1 MMKYVIIGNG
11 PAAVNAAEAI
21 REVDRGGSITVLSK
35 EPHLAYGRV
44 FLPQVINGECEL
56 NDIFTHPEGYYDQL
70 GCEVVLGRTATGI
83 DRDRKCVHLD
93 AGEPVS
99 YDKLLVATGASASV
113 PEIAGV
119 ELDGVSV
126 LRTIDDARNIHKW
139 IRKARRAVVLGA
151 GPVGL
156 HSTEVLTRN
165 GVGVSLVIASKHVLS
180 TIAPKAATAVFE
192 EQLSRAGVELCFG
205 RSVKEIRGDHHVR
218 DVTLDDDRTIA
229 CDMVVIGKGVTPN
242 SELLGE
248 PGMAAGAGIRVDA
261 RLRTDDPDIYAAGD
275 VIEGYD
281 TIRKE
286 PRLNAMWP
294 NAVSQGRV
302 AGLNMAGRNAM
313 DLGNINLNT
322 GQFFGIP
329 FAVMGLSQPEQ
340 TTQSTVRLRDGR
352 EYGQLILSEEQHGA
366 RRIIGAVLIGKTD
379 GMGVLQTLIR
389 GEVNVAPFIDV
400 LVKSGISYGAVTAW
414 AQGRSPNDSRQ
425 LSANPGIQY

>member
-1 MMKYVIIGNG
+1 MKYVIIGNG
-11 PAAVNAAEAI
+11 PAAISALEAI
-21 REVDRGGSITVLSK
+21 REVDRDGSITILSK

-56 NDIFTHPEGYYDQL
+56 DDILTRPEGYYDGL
-70 GCEVVLGRTATGI
+70 GCEVRLGQTATAI
-83 DRDRKCVHLD
+83 DRDQKRVHID
-93 AGEPVS
+93 AGGSLS
-99 YDKLLVATGASASV
+99 YDKLLVATGASATV

-119 ELDGVSV
+119 GLEGVSV

-139 IRKARRAVVLGA
+139 IKKARHAVVLGA

-156 HSTEVLTRN
+156 HSTEVLVRN
-165 GVGVSLVIASKHVLS
+165 GIGVSLVVSSKHVLS
-180 TIAPKAATAVFE
+180 TIAPRAATSVFE
-192 EQLSRAGVELCFG
+192 EQLSRAGVALYFG
-205 RSVKEIRGDHHVR
+205 RSVKKIGGDHHVR
-218 DVTLDDDRTIA
+218 EITLDNDETIA
-229 CDMVVIGKGVTPN
+229 CDMIVIGKGVTPD
-242 SELLGE
+242 SELVGD
-248 PGMAAGAGIRVDA
+248 PGMAVGAGIRVDA

-281 TIRKE
+281 TIRKR
-286 PRLNAMWP
+286 PRMNAMWP

-329 FAVMGLSQPEQ
+329 FAVMGLPQPE
-340 TTQSTVRLRDGR
+340 TATQSTIRLIDNR

-366 RRIIGAVLIGKTD
+366 QRIIGAVLIGKTD

-389 GEVNVAPFIDV
+389 GEINVAPFIRP
-400 LVKSGISYGAVTAW
+400 LVESGISHGAVSGW
-414 AQGRSPNDSRQ
+414 AQGKLPDVPQHLSPNPR
-425 LSANPGIQY
+425 IQN